1 MNPCYPITSETQT
14 IILELVKKCEELN
27 LGNVNFSFYR
37 PRHVDFY
44 ISQYKKYWELVV
56 KCDYKTDIHRI
67 TDAIVFQYS
76 EEG

>member
-1 MNPCYPITSETQT
+1 MEPYYTIEPETKNIIT
-14 IILELVKKCEELN
+14 ELIKKCEELN

-44 ISQYKKYWELVV
+44 ISQYKKYWEMVV

-67 TDAIVFQYS
+67 TDTIVFQHS